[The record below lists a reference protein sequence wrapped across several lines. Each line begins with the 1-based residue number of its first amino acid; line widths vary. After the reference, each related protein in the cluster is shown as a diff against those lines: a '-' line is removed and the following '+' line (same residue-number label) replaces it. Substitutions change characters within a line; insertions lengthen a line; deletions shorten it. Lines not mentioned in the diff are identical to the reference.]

1 MRDRPADRGRLL
13 LRLPRGEAVHA
24 RGPRRHREEDGA
36 HRQAEPADREE
47 APPEGRGARAVREE
61 GPDAE
66 VRADPRRSPAT
77 PSSATRWASSSTSAS
92 GRTSPSTKDI
102 KAFKLKGEPAAA
114 YWKGKEGN
122 PSMQRIYG
130 YAFFTKEE
138 LDQHLFRIEE
148 AKRRDHR
155 KLGRELDLFS
165 IAGRDGGRARALA
178 PEGRLRPQADRGLLA
193 RRAPRGRLRPRLLA
207 AHRAARPVEDERA
220 HRVLQG
226 EHVLADRD
234 RERRVPA
241 QADELP
247 VPPDDL
253 QVAAAQLPRPAVSLG
268 GARDG
273 LPLRALGRPARP
285 HARAGLHPGRRAH
298 LLPARPARG
307 RDPPRARL
315 RHEHPAHLRLRP
327 LRHLP
332 LDEAGEGERQRRAVG
347 GRDGGAAQGARDAA
361 ACRTRS
367 TPARASSTAPR
378 STSRSRTRSTAPGS
392 ARRSR
397 WTSTTRRGSSSS
409 TSPRTARPTS
419 R

>member
-1 MRDRPADRGRLL
+1 MDFCL
-13 LRLPRGEAVHA
+13 
-24 RGPRRHREEDGA
+24 GPHLA
-36 HRQAEPADREE
+36 
-47 APPEGRGARAVREE
+47 
-61 GPDAE
+61 
-66 VRADPRRSPAT
+66 
-77 PSSATRWASSSTSAS
+77 
-92 GRTSPSTKDI
+92 STKDI

-193 RRAPRGRLRPRLLA
+193 RRAPRGRLRPRVLA
-207 AHRAARPVEDERA
+207 AHRAARPVEDERP

-241 QADELP
+241 EADELP

-268 GARDG
+268 GAGHG

-285 HARAGLHPGRRAH
+285 HAGAGLHPGRRAH

-307 RDPPRARL
+307 RDPARARL

-347 GRDGGAAQGARDAA
+347 GRDGGPAQGARVARPAVRGRPGRGRLLRPQDRHQDQGRARPLLAVLDDPGGLPQPDAV
-361 ACRTRS
+361 
-367 TPARASSTAPR
+367 
-378 STSRSRTRSTAPGS
+378 
-392 ARRSR
+392 RR
-397 WTSTTRRGSSSS
+397 SS
-409 TSPRTARPTS
+409 TSPRTARRTS